1 MRYSSSLSLGAV
13 ALLAL
18 VAGGCTSQS
27 TGTSAASMIAAPAS
41 GAAWRVVG
49 QGGQT
54 TVDGTA
60 AAGAIQIGPDGS
72 IRASIP
78 ASAQSQQ
85 AAGALAPG
93 SFGALQIRNAP

>member
-1 MRYSSSLSLGAV
+1 MRTLTLLPLGAV
-13 ALLAL
+13 VVLGLA
-18 VAGGCTSQS
+18 AAGCTSK
-27 TGTSAASMIAAPAS
+27 TAGTSAASMIPPPAS

-60 AAGAIQIGPDGS
+60 PAGSIQIGQDGS

-78 ASAQSQQ
+78 PSAQSQQ
-85 AAGALAPG
+85 AGGALAPG